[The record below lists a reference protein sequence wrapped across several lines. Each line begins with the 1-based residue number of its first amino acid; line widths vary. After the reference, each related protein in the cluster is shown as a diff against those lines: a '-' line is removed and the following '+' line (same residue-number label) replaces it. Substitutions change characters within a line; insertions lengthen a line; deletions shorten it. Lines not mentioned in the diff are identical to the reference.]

1 MTFIKKILF
10 SYLLSIILTTALF
23 ANKIDLTTH
32 GRLSLGY
39 FGNSFGFL
47 NTSAF
52 GLNAYVMADF
62 GITEH
67 WSIGMG
73 ATGIWNIWS
82 LFPFNNIM
90 TSIGDVSDIYI
101 LYKNDNFK
109 IIIGR
114 FNASQGK
121 TEMITN
127 GFFNGPLQGVAVSYK
142 TSSATTLWF
151 SYINSWLN
159 NGFMPGRIGSDLKG
173 LSPYFADGKITIGGE
188 VLMVGEDIVFKI
200 QKGSF
205 LVSPWV
211 LLNTKAPDGTTRVTF
226 DPIAQMVM
234 AQYKMMHQMIF

>member
-90 TSIGDVSDIYI
+90 HQLVMCQIFTSCI
-101 LYKNDNFK
+101 K
-109 IIIGR
+109 
-114 FNASQGK
+114 
-121 TEMITN
+121 MIT
-127 GFFNGPLQGVAVSYK
+127 LKLS
-142 TSSATTLWF
+142 LE
-151 SYINSWLN
+151 
-159 NGFMPGRIGSDLKG
+159 DLMLVK
-173 LSPYFADGKITIGGE
+173 AK
-188 VLMVGEDIVFKI
+188 
-200 QKGSF
+200 QK
-205 LVSPWV
+205 
-211 LLNTKAPDGTTRVTF
+211 
-226 DPIAQMVM
+226 
-234 AQYKMMHQMIF
+234 